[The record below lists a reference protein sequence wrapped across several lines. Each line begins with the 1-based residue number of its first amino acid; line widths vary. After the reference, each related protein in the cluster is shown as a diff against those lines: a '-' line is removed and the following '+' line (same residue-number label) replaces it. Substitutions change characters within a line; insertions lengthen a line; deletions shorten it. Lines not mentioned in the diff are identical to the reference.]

1 MGYWMLKNI
10 VTLKLHKGSFKLQGH
25 SKALVQFRIPYQLW
39 PYLWLFQHN
48 TRTWQTHRHLLTSKA
63 ALMHCIVRQTGA
75 NRLTQVHLSSTRFTW
90 VHLASPGF
98 TQVHLNSPR
107 FTWLHPGSS
116 GFTWVHPAS
125 PGFTWRMT
133 IIKVCVQWWCNSN
146 SRSADWFTSN
156 NNLLIKLFD
165 YKDQLSATS
174 CNDRPDATINLHF
187 LTNACITG

>member
-1 MGYWMLKNI
+1 MNL
-10 VTLKLHKGSFKLQGH
+10 F
-25 SKALVQFRIPYQLW
+25 SKIW

-48 TRTWQTHRHLLTSKA
+48 TRTWQMHRHLLTSKA

-107 FTWLHPGSS
+107 FAWLHLGSS
-116 GFTWVHPAS
+116 GFTWVHPASPGFTQVHLNSPGFTWLHLGSSGFTWVHLGS

-174 CNDRPDATINLHF
+174 CNDRPDAIINLHF

>member
-63 ALMHCIVRQTGA
+63 ALMHCIVWQTGA

-107 FTWLHPGSS
+107 FTWLHLGSS

-125 PGFTWRMT
+125 PGFTQ
-133 IIKVCVQWWCNSN
+133 VHLNSPG
-146 SRSADWFTSN
+146 FTWLRLGSSGFTWVHLGSPGFTWVHLKN
-156 NNLLIKLFD
+156 D
-165 YKDQLSATS
+165 YYKGMRAMMV
-174 CNDRPDATINLHF
+174 
-187 LTNACITG
+187 